1 MSNRPT
7 TDAEPRS
14 RIRTIRPSARLSL
27 TRSMRAARMP
37 GVGNLG
43 MAALYVVPAIAVIV
57 APGKPG
63 NTMGVNPSVGAWV
76 LVLIVNLL
84 HAAMLAAFA
93 FRYLAVADEVPEP
106 APRERAG
113 RR

>member
-1 MSNRPT
+1 
-7 TDAEPRS
+7 
-14 RIRTIRPSARLSL
+14 
-27 TRSMRAARMP
+27 MRAARMP

-43 MAALYVVPAIAVIV
+43 MAALYVIPAIAIIV

-63 NTMGVNPSVGAWV
+63 NVIGVNPSVGAWA
-76 LVLIVNLL
+76 LVLLVNVL

-106 APRERAG
+106 VRRERSSG